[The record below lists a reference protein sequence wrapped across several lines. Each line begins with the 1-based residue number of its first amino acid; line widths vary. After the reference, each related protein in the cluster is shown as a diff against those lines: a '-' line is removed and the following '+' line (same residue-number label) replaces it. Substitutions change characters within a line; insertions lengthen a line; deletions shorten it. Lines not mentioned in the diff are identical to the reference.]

1 MVFAELV
8 ASEERARVLKI
19 NEREKTLSTPSYFPA
34 ISGTKA
40 SHPLEYLLDF
50 VLSSKYPRVLVSA
63 YDFAKMSASDRQRFL
78 AAVRG
83 YRSRGGFVMLDSG
96 IFESYWKR
104 DTDWTFQQ
112 YALMIKKIDC
122 DFYCSFDEL
131 PTKKDIKIPFAE
143 RTRKLVT
150 RSALLGLSSHCVP
163 VIHGSDSTELIS
175 NASSIVK
182 TKPDQSK
189 IIAVPD
195 RDCGNTLTERA
206 CTILRLQEMIR
217 RRDSTRV
224 LHILGCGN
232 PISMALYAYCGA
244 DTFDSLEWSSL
255 TIERNELRIGDFSQ
269 LELMNCTCSVC
280 KTPINDPIRKTLL
293 HNLLFYQDFSL
304 KLQQMVK
311 KQTLKDFV
319 QLFVGKE
326 IMMRLNPR

>member
-1 MVFAELV
+1 LAIAELV
-8 ASEERARVLKI
+8 ASEGKARVVKI
-19 NEREKTLSTPSYFPA
+19 TEREKTLSTPSYFPA

-63 YDFAKMSASDRQRFL
+63 YDFAKMKASDRQRFL
-78 AAVRG
+78 AGMRG

-104 DTDWTFQQ
+104 DTTWTFQQ
-112 YALMIKKIDC
+112 YALMMKKIDS
-122 DFYCSFDEL
+122 DFYSSFDEL
-131 PTKKDIKIPFAE
+131 PATKDTKTRLAE

-150 RSALLGLSSHCVP
+150 RSASLGLSSHCVP
-163 VIHGSDSTELIS
+163 VIHGSDSAELIS
-175 NASSIVK
+175 NAGSIVK
-182 TKPDQSK
+182 SRPDQSK

-206 CTILRLQEMIR
+206 RTILRLQETIR
-217 RRDSTRV
+217 RKDSTRV

-232 PISMALYAYCGA
+232 PVSMALYAYCGA

-269 LELMNCTCSVC
+269 LELLNCTCSAC
-280 KTPINDPIRKTLL
+280 KASVKDPIRKTLL
-293 HNLLFYQDFSL
+293 HNLLFYQDFGL
-304 KLQQMVK
+304 KLQQMIK

-326 IMMRLNPR
+326 IIRGLTPS